1 MINVYKTIAT
11 KTLKM
16 KIHVFFIN
24 VHLKKLMQNSII
36 NMNVKRSINVINTTI
51 KRIKKNLMS
60 KKKIKIT
67 NDFFINKKT
76 LNAQIFKKNKN
87 NM

>member
-24 VHLKKLMQNSII
+24 VHLKKLLQNSIFNI
-36 NMNVKRSINVINTTI
+36 NIKRSISVINITI
-51 KRIKKNLMS
+51 KRIKKNLIS
-60 KKKIKIT
+60 KKKRKSKLRI
-67 NDFFINKKT
+67 
-76 LNAQIFKKNKN
+76 IFL
-87 NM
+87 